1 MGWGGGDNQVDVLN
15 TYFDCKKIIVPKE
28 KKSIIR
34 SIICCLVCL
43 EVSLR
48 KCFKVGEVVLH
59 LRKIDATASPV
70 TVGTGVVMSV
80 GTKGA

>member
-1 MGWGGGDNQVDVLN
+1 MSLSQILCVGGGEKKVDNQVDVLN
-15 TYFDCKKIIVPKE
+15 TYFDCKKIIVPRE

-48 KCFKVGEVVLH
+48 KCL
-59 LRKIDATASPV
+59 
-70 TVGTGVVMSV
+70 
-80 GTKGA
+80 TKYSKRTLYICV